1 MNYVLSDEPWNVLYP
16 NENVNSAAHSE
27 RRAMVIDGYFNTSD
41 KGVILLDFLEYVS
54 DIILSRFLSKVVEK
68 STIPLCILG
77 SQIIAVPYQKLNI
90 ISKAKFTIAINCP
103 ASVRRNAA
111 PFRV

>member
-41 KGVILLDFLEYVS
+41 KGVIILDILEYVS
-54 DIILSRFLSKVVEK
+54 DIFYRVSYQNVVEE
-68 STIPLCILG
+68 SMISLCILG
-77 SQIIAVPYQKLNI
+77 SQIIPYQKLSI
-90 ISKAKFTIAINCP
+90 ISTAKFTVSINCP
-103 ASVRRNAA
+103 ASVWRNAA